1 MSCAKLPQRTF
12 NICFVNQGQLVLL
25 EILKTLSRNVDISRP
40 LNNNV

>member
-1 MSCAKLPQRTF
+1 MSCTKLPQRTF
-12 NICFVNQGQLVLL
+12 NICFVNQGQLDLL